1 MNKHDFEHLKH
12 DVSLWSF
19 NMRRSRHIRRREVK
33 TEDGFTFAPGSAKY
47 LPEIEKLHLQLFRK
61 GLLGWLRWVY
71 KFRAPELISVL
82 LNDKGELVGYD
93 MFMFNTAEDGLNIIH
108 ELYVGIAP
116 AYQGQGLA
124 VKLRR
129 YSKDCYDHGVLSA
142 ISTLAGVYDIKALRT
157 AQKAGFFIT
166 KRSAKPPA
174 HYLICNLT
182 KRQ

>member
-1 MNKHDFEHLKH
+1 MSNERFDHLKH
-12 DVSLWSF
+12 DISLWSF
-19 NMRRSRHIRRREVK
+19 NMRMSKRIKRHEVRV
-33 TEDGFTFAPGSAKY
+33 EDGFTFKPADASL
-47 LPEIEKLHLQLFRK
+47 LPQIEKLHLQLFRK

-71 KFRAPELISVL
+71 RFRAPELISVIV
-82 LNDKGELVGYD
+82 NDKGELVGYD
-93 MFMFNTAEDGLNIIH
+93 AFMFNTAEAGECIIH

-116 AYQGQGLA
+116 EYQGQGLA

-129 YSKDCYDHGVLSA
+129 YSKDCYDHGVLRA
-142 ISTLAGVYDIKALRT
+142 VSTLASLDDIKALRT
-157 AQKAGFFIT
+157 AQKAGFYIT